1 MKLKPIVLL
10 WFLIG
15 LFSCSED
22 DMSNYEAVD
31 EPYEFVLPSNFPELQ
46 YPIEN
51 NMPSKFGVELGRKL
65 FYDGRLS
72 STGLVSCAFCH
83 EQAHAFT
90 HHGHNLSHGVHDRIG
105 RRNTPATQNL
115 AYLDNFFFDGA
126 ASNMNMVPIVPIHNV
141 DEMDENIPSI
151 ISKLEADGEY
161 RRLFGLAFENNEVNS
176 TNMMKAMAQFMTIM
190 ISSNSK
196 YDKFV
201 RNEDNV
207 SFIETELEGR
217 NLFND
222 KCASCH
228 ATDLF
233 TDNQFRNIGLPIN
246 PNINDLGRAEV
257 SGNPDDQNKFKVPSL
272 RNIELTAPYMH
283 DGRFGSLNSVLNHYR
298 FNVQP
303 DANLDPE
310 LINEDGSL
318 GIQMTDEEAEKI
330 IAFLKTLTD
339 YEFITNEELYFSN

>member
-1 MKLKPIVLL
+1 MKIFFTLIIIIVLS
-10 WFLIG
+10 
-15 LFSCSED
+15 SCSD
-22 DMSNYEAVD
+22 NDLSSYQAID
-31 EPYEFVLPSNFPELQ
+31 GPYEFEIPSNFPELQ

-51 NMPSKFGVELGRKL
+51 NPPSKFGVELGRKL

-72 STGLVSCAFCH
+72 STGFVNCAFCH

-90 HHGHNLSHGVHDRIG
+90 HHGHNLSHGVNNRIG

-115 AYLDNFFFDGA
+115 AFLDSYFYDGA
-126 ASNMNMVPIVPIHNV
+126 VSFLNMVPNLPIHDEN
-141 DEMDENIPSI
+141 EMDETIPNII
-151 ISKLEADGEY
+151 QKLKEDQEY
-161 RRLFGLAFENNEVNS
+161 QRLFNLAFNAEEINS
-176 TNMMKAMAQFMTIM
+176 TNMMKALAQFMTIM
-190 ISSNSK
+190 VSSNSK

-207 SFIETELEGR
+207 TFTQEESQGR
-217 NLFND
+217 QLFNS

-233 TDNQFRNIGLPIN
+233 TDNKFRNNGLPLN

-257 SGNPDDQNKFKVPSL
+257 SGLDEDINKFKVPSL
-272 RNIELTAPYMH
+272 RNVELTAPYMH
-283 DGRFGSLNSVLNHYR
+283 DGRFGTLNSVLNHYR
-298 FNVQP
+298 FNVQS

-318 GIQMTDEEAEKI
+318 GIAMTDEEAEKI

-339 YEFITNEELYFSN
+339 YEFINNEELYFRN